1 MIDHEYTAGLEAPA
15 AASRAAQAG
24 GRPLPAPGN
33 PATPRADASRPA
45 AHRPAG
51 AHTSAAYGPM
61 ARAAALA
68 TVRRMMRR
76 AFQAAALAQGD
87 RCAAGGRRLTGA

>member
-1 MIDHEYTAGLEAPA
+1 MIDHEHLARLEAAADAPPPA
-15 AASRAAQAG
+15 LAA
-24 GRPLPAPGN
+24 GRPMPAPGN

-45 AHRPAG
+45 APRHASTRTAAAG
-51 AHTSAAYGPM
+51 GPM
-61 ARAAALA
+61 ARAAVLA

-87 RCAAGGRRLTGA
+87 RCAAGGRRLTEA